1 MDSAQRITNV
11 DQLVSH
17 GNVEGRKDMVEILEA
32 GLRASDPYNMTSALM
47 HLEGDILT
55 FDHPDFYTRGDP
67 NQEPEVVDLSQV
79 DRLIVVGA
87 GKGIQR
93 VAKAVEEVLGD
104 RITAG
109 CVIDKH
115 GGPMILEHIE
125 VIYGAHPVPD
135 EGCVKGCERIVE
147 LISNL
152 TERDL
157 VITMAGNGVSSL
169 LTLPVEGV
177 TLDEVRQVTHVMQIE
192 RGAHTGKLNP
202 IRNHLD
208 QLKGGR
214 ITRLL
219 QPARSVHICAW
230 GVHDYDYLM
239 DHNVFLHT
247 LTGGST
253 FETAVANLHEHDAWD
268 AVAPSV
274 RARLSKADPA
284 EETVKR
290 AEFESWNT
298 RAFMVNPPS
307 HDHVTV
313 AMQKAEELGYT
324 AKRLYHNSSFEAGQ
338 AGLFCSAM
346 ANYIEANDEPF
357 EAPVALFGG
366 GEMLVTVGESD
377 GMGGRNQEWTLA
389 TVERIAGSKRIVMAS
404 VDTDGTDGPGH
415 QFADHDHDVPVLNG
429 GLVDGYSA
437 DEMVAAGFDILRELK
452 NHNTS
457 PILYRTG
464 SGVEATH
471 NVSMNDLTVVLVMPR
486 AEGQEPKKTLSGL
499 YK

>member
-1 MDSAQRITNV
+1 MDPAQRITNV
-11 DQLVSH
+11 DQLISH
-17 GNVEGRKDMVEILEA
+17 GNIEGRKDMIEILEA
-32 GLRASDPYNMTSALM
+32 GLRASDPYNMTRALM
-47 HLEGDILT
+47 HLEGDTLT

-67 NQEPEVVDLSQV
+67 NQEPEVVDLSEV

-93 VAKAVEEVLGD
+93 LAKAVEEVLGD
-104 RITAG
+104 RITGG
-109 CVIDKH
+109 CVIDKR
-115 GGPMILEHIE
+115 GGPLILEHIE
-125 VIYGAHPVPD
+125 VIFGAHPVPD
-135 EGCVKGCERIVE
+135 EGCVQGCRRIVE

-157 VITMAGNGVSSL
+157 VITLVGNGVSAL

-192 RGAHTGKLNP
+192 KGAETGKLNP

-230 GVHDYDYLM
+230 GIHDYDFLM
-239 DHNVFLHT
+239 DQNVFLHT

-253 FETAVANLHEHDAWD
+253 FEEAVANLHEHDAWD
-268 AVAPSV
+268 EVAPSV
-274 RARLSKADPA
+274 RAHLSKADPA
-284 EETVKR
+284 DEGVKR

-313 AMQKAEELGYT
+313 AMAKAEELGYT
-324 AKRLYHNSSFEAGQ
+324 AKRLYDKSLFEASQG
-338 AGLFCSAM
+338 GLFCAAM
-346 ANYIEANDEPF
+346 ANYIESDDEPF
-357 EAPVALFGG
+357 QAPVALFGG
-366 GEMLVTVGESD
+366 WEMIVTVGDSD
-377 GMGGRNQEWTLA
+377 GMGGRNQEWALA
-389 TVERIAGSKRIVMAS
+389 TVRRIEGSKRIVMAS

-429 GLVDGYSA
+429 GIVDGYSA
-437 DEMVAAGFDILRELK
+437 EEMEVAGFDIERELK

-457 PILYRTG
+457 PILYKTG

-486 AEGQEPKKTLSGL
+486 VEPRQKVQKRV
-499 YK
+499 